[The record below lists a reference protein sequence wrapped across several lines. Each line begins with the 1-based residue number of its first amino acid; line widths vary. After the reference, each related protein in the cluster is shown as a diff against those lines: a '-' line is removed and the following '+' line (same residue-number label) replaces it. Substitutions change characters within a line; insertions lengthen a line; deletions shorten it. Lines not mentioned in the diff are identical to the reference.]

1 MKYLKKSKHAFN
13 RLYIT
18 LFVIFFFFLILLNKN
33 IIQRSLITINLG
45 STYVSY
51 LNEKAEFLN
60 YFKQNQLPTVSL
72 EMSSN
77 NYVRMQQE
85 RSKMVSNFVLN
96 GFQWNN
102 DNIYYNLRYNDQ
114 NEINKAELKL
124 FGLNPDHFRSSKGHS
139 FRIRF
144 KDAGKGYENKKFNF
158 VNPRSRDF
166 VTDPLINILY
176 KDIFNGI
183 KINYTPLKVLLN
195 KSNYGIMLKEDF
207 FDKYLIEDNNR
218 RESLIFEVTKDSLY
232 FNHKGEDNEFDAL
245 SRNLNNLYKSSYSEF
260 LDLVDKEKLR
270 GAMIISLI
278 INDTHPLIDI
288 NLHWYFNS
296 VNGLIEPILRE
307 GFVNKISLSH
317 NFHKLSESN
326 KLIQDVFVNNKS
338 FFYEN
343 LFDDLVEI
351 RRVILENEEY
361 KKIKNQLSGY
371 SKQIKEREKIILS
384 NIDLI
389 ISEIEYNDSKDYETE
404 SIIIDSDTVISGEY
418 VINKDQYL
426 KIQEGVTIEL
436 DNANIRIYGG
446 FQANGSPG
454 NPIIIKNYKKG
465 SGTIFFNSKEKIL
478 INNVHF
484 KSLSNSFSNY
494 DQPSS
499 ITFYESDSI
508 LISDSNFSSN
518 LQGDDYLNF
527 FRCKDVIISNS
538 SFKNILNDAIDSDF
552 SSVRINNLE
561 FNKIGNDAI
570 DGSGSIID
578 IENTSFEFVLDKSVS
593 AGENSLFSISNSNF
607 KNNEIGIVSKD
618 GSEVTISNVT
628 FLNNKLDFVSF
639 IKKPYYGPS
648 LSRINETLINK
659 YLVESKSKILG
670 IDSIQ
675 YSSDVE
681 SKLYGNIY
689 GRSSD

>member
-508 LISDSNFSSN
+508 LISNSDFSSN

>member
-1 MKYLKKSKHAFN
+1 MKYLKKSKHTFN

-96 GFQWNN
+96 GLQWNN

-260 LDLVDKEKLR
+260 LDIVDKEKLR
-270 GAMIISLI
+270 GAMILSLI

-317 NFHKLSESN
+317 NFHKLLESN

-343 LFDDLVEI
+343 LYDDLIEI

-404 SIIIDSDTVISGEY
+404 SIIIDSDTVISGDY
-418 VINKDQYL
+418 IINKDQYL

-561 FNKIGNDAI
+561 FYKIGNDAI

-578 IENTSFEFVLDKSVS
+578 IENTSYEFVLDKSVS

-675 YSSDVE
+675 YSNDVE